1 VFGTSLLEALSRP
14 LSKWTRPLL
23 AISTENLGTGSAIA
37 VTYVDV
43 AQDAGLTVSNVWGGI
58 EQKKYIVETK
68 GSGIAFFDYDQ
79 DGWLDVYLTN
89 GLRLDEK
96 RVPKLMSRKY
106 PRPLTLSRRK
116 L

>member
-1 VFGTSLLEALSRP
+1 MPSSRRLFLSSSTVVFGSSLLEALARP

-23 AISTENLGTGSAIA
+23 TTSTSVPKAGPGIP

-43 AQDAGLTVSNVWGGI
+43 AKDAGLTVPNVWGGV

-79 DGWLDVYLTN
+79 DGWLDVYHQRTAA
-89 GLRLDEK
+89 G
-96 RVPKLMSRKY
+96 
-106 PRPLTLSRRK
+106 
-116 L
+116 